1 MSGRERV
8 QCVDFTQL
16 GMTELGELGHNH
28 SRRGAFLV
36 LAVTSLSPGVV
47 SVPSFVYGRMLG
59 RTWVMYRTHLRSDVF
74 TFLASVP

>member
-1 MSGRERV
+1 M

-16 GMTELGELGHNH
+16 GMTELGELGHNR

-36 LAVTSLSPGVV
+36 LAVTSLSPVV
-47 SVPSFVYGRMLG
+47 SVPSFVYGRMLV

-74 TFLASVP
+74 TFLASVL

>member
-1 MSGRERV
+1 M

-16 GMTELGELGHNH
+16 GMTELGELGHNR

-36 LAVTSLSPGVV
+36 LAGTSLSPGVF
-47 SVPSFVYGRMLG
+47 SIPSFVYGRMLG

-74 TFLASVP
+74 TFLASEPYQG